1 MKRSPSDPAHTSG
14 KRPRR
19 ALKFVLVGHRR
30 MIAMIATLAFVAG
43 LLEAL
48 FLVMVTRAAFAVANG
63 QDRIGILSGRSLSL
77 PSALLLAVGLISIR
91 MVLAAYAAWE
101 SANLSA
107 GTVARIRG
115 TLSAAFLDSSWEVQ
129 QAQQAG
135 SLQEL
140 LTTYSGH
147 ASYMVS
153 NLAQG
158 VVSAAN
164 LVALLGMAVAVNP
177 TGALVLVASVAVLA
191 LPLRPLRRVVGRRG
205 DAANRIGMD
214 FATSV
219 NEVSELGLELHVFQV
234 QEEAKTA
241 MGATIERARR
251 AFARYQFI
259 AGLGTPVYTGLA
271 YLAVVGA
278 LAVVS
283 TSNTTSLTSLGAAML
298 VMLRSLG
305 YGQGVQNAV
314 LSVAGAAPAI
324 DELQDRLEIFTTG
337 RRANVGKPIGKVDRI
352 GMDGVSFAYP
362 NSKPVLRNVS
372 FTIKPHETIGIV
384 GPSGAGKS
392 TLVQLLLGL
401 REPDKGWVL
410 ADGRDIATF
419 DRGEWARRVTFV
431 PQAAHLIAG
440 TVAENIR
447 FFRPGVS
454 QEDVERAARLA
465 HLHDEI
471 VDWAEGYEHQVGT
484 HGGHLSGGQQQRLCI
499 ARALVEQPDVL
510 ILDEPTSAL
519 DVRSEHLVRST
530 LEGLKER
537 MTVVVIAHRL
547 STLTIC
553 NRIMVIKDG
562 ELKDFDTAAQLERS
576 SEFYREALALS
587 GLR

>member
-1 MKRSPSDPAHTSG
+1 MNRSPSDPAHASG

-30 MIAMIATLAFVAG
+30 MIATIATSAFVGG

-164 LVALLGMAVAVNP
+164 LVALLGMAVA
-177 TGALVLVASVAVLA
+177 GMLA
-191 LPLRPLRRVVGRRG
+191 LPLRPLRRLVGRRG

-324 DELQDRLEIFTTG
+324 DELQDRLQIFTAG
-337 RRANVGKPIGKVDRI
+337 RRADAGEPVGKVDRI

-372 FTIKPHETIGIV
+372 FTIKPHGIV

-431 PQAAHLIAG
+431 PQAAHLIAS

-537 MTVVVIAHRL
+537 MTVIVIAHRL

-553 NRIMVIKDG
+553 DRIMVIKDG
-562 ELKDFDTAAQLERS
+562 ELKDFDTAGQLERS